1 MGFESGRVSYCKFS
15 AVGDSPSAVDA
26 TILASLA
33 EGAFKEQEFGAPEEL
48 EVGWITGKHLYD
60 TQFDYDKNGYGSMLL
75 FAMRVDTNRVP
86 GDVKQAYRQMQE
98 QMALSGKDGGFLSKA
113 DKKEA
118 HEEAD
123 RLLKEEMGNGKFR
136 RSKAVPILWD
146 LQSQELYCGAL
157 NNTATELI
165 CKRFRDCFNIS
176 LEPLTSGIAAG
187 NFMSAKGK
195 TRDYED
201 LQATAF
207 TAAPSGATVDHEDA
221 SGPQD
226 LSIPYCPWVANSYSL
241 KDFLGNEFLIW
252 LWWITEAHEGLVKIE
267 TPRGEEEI
275 ALVIDKALEMECAWG
290 VTGKQTLRGDKPSR
304 LPEAADALAHGK
316 WPRKASMIIA
326 DVAGDTQWEISLQ
339 SDRLCVSGASLPDY
353 PDAETPRE
361 RIEERLM
368 ATKQLSDVLDGLYQR
383 FISDRVGDSWLVKS
397 QKIQQW
403 IKDRAK

>member
-1 MGFESGRVSYCKFS
+1 MGFESGRVSYCRFN
-15 AVGDSPSAVDA
+15 AVGDSPSLVDA

-60 TQFDYDKNGYGSMLL
+60 TQFEYEKNGFNHLLL

-98 QMALSGKDGGFLSKA
+98 QLALSGKEGGFLSKT
-113 DKKEA
+113 DKKDA

-123 RLLKEEMGNGKFR
+123 RLLRDELASGKFR

-146 LQSQELYCGAL
+146 LQHQQVYCGAL

-165 CKRFRDCFNIS
+165 CKRFRDCFNIN
-176 LEPLTSGIAAG
+176 LEPLTSGVIAG
-187 NFMSAKGK
+187 NYMRAKGK

-201 LQATAF
+201 IRATGF
-207 TAAPSGATVDHEDA
+207 TGPPTGTTIDHEDA

-226 LSIPYCPWVANSYSL
+226 LAIPYCPWVANAIDL

-252 LWWITEAHEGLVKIE
+252 LWWITEAHEGLVNVE
-267 TPRGEEEI
+267 TPRGEEQI

-304 LPEAADALAHGK
+304 LPEAGDALLNGK
-316 WPRKASMIIA
+316 WPRKASMIVA
-326 DVAGDTQWEISLQ
+326 DVAGDIQWELSLQ
-339 SDRLCVSGASLPDY
+339 SDRMCISGASLPDY

-361 RIEERLM
+361 RIEERLL
-368 ATKQLSDVLDGLYQR
+368 AVKQLSDVFDGLYQR
-383 FISDRVGDSWLVKS
+383 FLSDRIGDKWLVKS
-397 QKIQQW
+397 QKIREW
-403 IKDRAK
+403 IKGRIE